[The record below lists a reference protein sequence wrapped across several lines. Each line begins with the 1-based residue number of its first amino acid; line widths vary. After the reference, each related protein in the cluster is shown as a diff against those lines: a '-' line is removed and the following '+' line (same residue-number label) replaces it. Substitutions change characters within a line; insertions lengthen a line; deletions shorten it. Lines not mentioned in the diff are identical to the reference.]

1 VARRLHEGSLTGGS
15 RHSLRVDY
23 DHQLGDETLA
33 FQLFHRYAHR
43 PENGKQLPDDIT
55 HEQLMTLL
63 GEQGGHSPRG
73 RARRLPSAVP
83 ERVRM
88 TGHCQTPTRGSPS

>member
-55 HEQLMTLL
+55 HDQLMTLL
-63 GEQGGHSPRG
+63 GEQGATHHGAGPDACRQPC
-73 RARRLPSAVP
+73 PSA
-83 ERVRM
+83 
-88 TGHCQTPTRGSPS
+88 SA